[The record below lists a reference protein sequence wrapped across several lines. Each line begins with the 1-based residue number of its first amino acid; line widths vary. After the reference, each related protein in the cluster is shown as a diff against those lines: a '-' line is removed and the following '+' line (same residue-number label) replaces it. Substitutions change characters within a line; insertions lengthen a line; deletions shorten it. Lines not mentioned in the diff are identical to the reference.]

1 MAIDKLRMETL
12 DLFPSPVFSVQDFYD
27 NKQLL
32 STIEDDLKTVIKDSG
47 KNFHQSY
54 PDLHKR
60 DEFKEFADRILMSS
74 KQILS
79 QKFGFK
85 YDNAI
90 IPGMWYNVQEAGNK
104 HDLHTHSNNLLSGV
118 YYVESDKSGGIIFQD
133 PRQQVDVI
141 KPLLEKNSPY
151 NSTKCVLQS
160 NEKCALFFPSWLK
173 HQTQETKSRRISISW
188 NIMITGYISNAELL
202 QQSYYD

>member
-12 DLFPSPVFSVQDFYD
+12 DLFPTPVFSVQEFYD
-27 NKQLL
+27 NKELL
-32 STIEDDLKTVIKDSG
+32 SIIENDLKDVIKDSN

-54 PDLHKR
+54 PDLHNR

-90 IPGMWYNVQEAGNK
+90 ITGMWYNVQEPGNK
-104 HDLHTHSNNLLSGV
+104 HAPHTHSNNLLSGV
-118 YYVESDKSGGIIFQD
+118 YYVESDKSGGIVFQD
-133 PRQQVDVI
+133 PRPQSDVI
-141 KPLLEKNSPY
+141 KPLLERMNSY
-151 NSTKCVLQS
+151 NSSKCVLQS
-160 NEKCALFFPSWLK
+160 NEKCALFFPSWLM
-173 HQTQETKSRRISISW
+173 HNTEETKTRRISISW
-188 NIMITGYISNAELL
+188 NIMITGYVSNAELL
-202 QQSYYD
+202 QQSFYD